1 MDDMFIIEGEKMD
14 IVKIVG
20 IGIIAVIIITIIKQY
35 KPEFA
40 IYVSILAGIIIFFM
54 VFENLSGIIDL
65 INDLTLK
72 SNVNSDFIKILLK
85 ITGIAFLAEFAVQI
99 CMDLGESALANKVDL
114 GGKVIIIS
122 LSIPILSSLIETVV
136 QILP

>member
-1 MDDMFIIEGEKMD
+1 MD

-54 VFENLSGIIDL
+54 VFENLLGIIDL

>member
-1 MDDMFIIEGEKMD
+1 MD

-65 INDLTLK
+65 INDLTL
-72 SNVNSDFIKILLK
+72 
-85 ITGIAFLAEFAVQI
+85 
-99 CMDLGESALANKVDL
+99 
-114 GGKVIIIS
+114 S
-122 LSIPILSSLIETVV
+122 LM
-136 QILP
+136 

>member
-1 MDDMFIIEGEKMD
+1 MD

-20 IGIIAVIIITIIKQY
+20 IGIIAVIIITTIKQY

>member
-1 MDDMFIIEGEKMD
+1 MD

-35 KPEFA
+35 KPELA

>member
-1 MDDMFIIEGEKMD
+1 MD

-20 IGIIAVIIITIIKQY
+20 IGIIAVIIITIIKKY

>member
-1 MDDMFIIEGEKMD
+1 MD

-85 ITGIAFLAEFAVQI
+85 ITGIAFLAELAVQI

>member
-1 MDDMFIIEGEKMD
+1 MD

-35 KPEFA
+35 KLEFA

-122 LSIPILSSLIETVV
+122 LSIPILSSLIETVA

>member
-1 MDDMFIIEGEKMD
+1 MD

-54 VFENLSGIIDL
+54 VFENLSGIIRL
-65 INDLTLK
+65 INDITLK
-72 SNVNSDFIKILLK
+72 SNINSDFIKILLK

-99 CMDLGESALANKVDL
+99 CMDLGESVMANKVDL

>member
-1 MDDMFIIEGEKMD
+1 MFSPYIKII
-14 IVKIVG
+14 
-20 IGIIAVIIITIIKQY
+20 IIAVIIITIIKQY

>member
-1 MDDMFIIEGEKMD
+1 MD

-99 CMDLGESALANKVDL
+99 CMNLGESALANKVDL

>member
-1 MDDMFIIEGEKMD
+1 MD

-20 IGIIAVIIITIIKQY
+20 IGIIAAIIITIIKQY

>member
-1 MDDMFIIEGEKMD
+1 MD

-54 VFENLSGIIDL
+54 VFENLLEI
-65 INDLTLK
+65 LT
-72 SNVNSDFIKILLK
+72 
-85 ITGIAFLAEFAVQI
+85 
-99 CMDLGESALANKVDL
+99 
-114 GGKVIIIS
+114 
-122 LSIPILSSLIETVV
+122 
-136 QILP
+136 

>member
-1 MDDMFIIEGEKMD
+1 MD
-14 IVKIVG
+14 ILKIVG

-35 KPEFA
+35 KPEFS

-54 VFENLSGIIDL
+54 VSEKLSGIISL
-65 INDLTLK
+65 INELTLK
-72 SNVNSDFIKILLK
+72 SSINSDFIKILLK

-122 LSIPILSSLIETVV
+122 LSIPILSSLMETVV

>member
-1 MDDMFIIEGEKMD
+1 MD

-54 VFENLSGIIDL
+54 VFENPVSYTH
-65 INDLTLK
+65 LTLPT
-72 SNVNSDFIKILLK
+72 SDL
-85 ITGIAFLAEFAVQI
+85 V
-99 CMDLGESALANKVDL
+99 
-114 GGKVIIIS
+114 
-122 LSIPILSSLIETVV
+122 
-136 QILP
+136 

>member
-1 MDDMFIIEGEKMD
+1 MD

-99 CMDLGESALANKVDL
+99 CMDLGESALANKLDL

>member
-1 MDDMFIIEGEKMD
+1 MD

-20 IGIIAVIIITIIKQY
+20 IGIIAVIIVTIIKQY

-54 VFENLSGIIDL
+54 VFENLLGIIDL

>member
-1 MDDMFIIEGEKMD
+1 MD
-14 IVKIVG
+14 ILKIVG

-54 VFENLSGIIDL
+54 VSEKLSGIISL
-65 INDLTLK
+65 INELTLK
-72 SNVNSDFIKILLK
+72 SSINSDFIKILLK
-85 ITGIAFLAEFAVQI
+85 ITGIAFLAELAVQI

-122 LSIPILSSLIETVV
+122 LSIPILSSLMETVV

>member
-1 MDDMFIIEGEKMD
+1 MD

-99 CMDLGESALANKVDL
+99 CMD
-114 GGKVIIIS
+114 
-122 LSIPILSSLIETVV
+122 
-136 QILP
+136 

>member
-1 MDDMFIIEGEKMD
+1 MDDMFIIQGEKMD